1 MLYNRKTLN
10 VLFFAMIALFSFGS
24 SSNKDL
30 QVVKKV
36 ELEKYSG
43 TWYEIARFPSSFESS
58 LKCVTA
64 TYTLKENGKIEVWN
78 KGHKISDASKISE
91 IKGSAWVADEKETA
105 KLKVR
110 FFWPFSADYWIIAL
124 DDNYKYAMVGHPNR
138 KYLWILSREKKLD
151 SEIIQNLILQAKNQ
165 GFDTEKL
172 EFVDHDC

>member
-1 MLYNRKTLN
+1 MPFKIKAIAIAM
-10 VLFFAMIALFSFGS
+10 FAMIALFTFGCS
-24 SSNKDL
+24 GNKDL

-78 KGHKISDASKISE
+78 KGHKISDVSKISE
-91 IKGSAWVADEKETA
+91 IKGTAWVADEKETA

-124 DDNYKYAMVGHPNR
+124 DNNYQYAMVGHPNR

-151 SEIIQNLILQAKNQ
+151 SDIIQNLILQAKNQ

-172 EFVDHDC
+172 EFIEHDC

>member
-10 VLFFAMIALFSFGS
+10 ILFFTMIALLSFAC

-36 ELEKYSG
+36 DFEKYSG

-64 TYTLKENGKIEVWN
+64 TYTLKENRKIEVWN

-91 IKGSAWVADEKETA
+91 IKGTAWVADEKENA

-124 DDNYKYAMVGHPNR
+124 DDNYQHAMVGHPNR

-172 EFVDHDC
+172 EFIEHDC

>member
-10 VLFFAMIALFSFGS
+10 ILFFAMIALFSFGC

-138 KYLWILSREKKLD
+138 KYLWILSRKKKLD

-172 EFVDHDC
+172 EFVDHVC